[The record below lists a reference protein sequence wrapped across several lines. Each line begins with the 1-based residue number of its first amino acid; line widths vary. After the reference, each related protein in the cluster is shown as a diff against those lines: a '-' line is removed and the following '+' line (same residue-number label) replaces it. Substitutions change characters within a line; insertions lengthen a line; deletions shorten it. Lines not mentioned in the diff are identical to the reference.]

1 MMELP
6 ETIRIG
12 IKRLLN
18 KDSKEQNI
26 SREGKRE
33 NQRINLSPKECLK
46 VIQVQNDNEILQYQS
61 QQAQAC
67 AYQMATRTVTPGHD
81 MTHNETTP
89 NPDFGNYFEW
99 I

>member
-33 NQRINLSPKECLK
+33 NQRINLSQKECLK
-46 VIQVQNDNEILQYQS
+46 IIQV
-61 QQAQAC
+61 
-67 AYQMATRTVTPGHD
+67 
-81 MTHNETTP
+81 
-89 NPDFGNYFEW
+89 
-99 I
+99 